1 MSIGFDPV
9 VSSFLF
15 SASLIPHAARPKAAL
30 ESPSD
35 CQGDSRIEPP
45 FVTVIVAL
53 YREKWDD
60 IQMTIDSLL
69 RQTQPRDR
77 FEVLLAVE
85 ARDASIHP
93 LAEAGVRQL
102 QASGIGSRVVVS
114 DGGRR
119 LKAYA
124 LNGAIRMA
132 QGEICAFYDASDDI
146 DPRQIEQAALLMREK
161 SYDAVQATVLRK
173 GRSVLSEFLLID
185 TAFWFRK
192 YIPFVLG
199 LAQGMP
205 LSGEGLFVRTSVLNE
220 VGGFPEV
227 LTEDAYLGILLTER
241 NKRFGL
247 LSSVITEKAPRNIR
261 AHFVQRLRWNR
272 GYLTCLVRLAR
283 AKLSLKRKCALALPF
298 LTPLSCS
305 LAFLGWILILGQ
317 WTLSALGGVV
327 IPDMTVALVRHP
339 VYAQVMYSWAALLF
353 YCGIPLCVASYIHT
367 LWVVGMRRSLP
378 FVVLLPYYWTFIGL
392 AATCSFFKNTTDWG
406 RTER

>member
-15 SASLIPHAARPKAAL
+15 SASLIPHAARPKARL
-30 ESPSD
+30 ESPSRTPD
-35 CQGDSRIEPP
+35 ARP

-53 YREKWDD
+53 YREKWED
-60 IQMTIDSLL
+60 IEMTLESLL
-69 RQTQPRDR
+69 RQTYKGH
-77 FEVLLAVE
+77 FEVLFAVE
-85 ARDASIHP
+85 ARDQPVHARADTAIRR
-93 LAEAGVRQL
+93 LRGAG
-102 QASGIGSRVVVS
+102 IDSRLVVS

-124 LNGAIRMA
+124 LNRAIEQAR
-132 QGEICAFYDASDDI
+132 GDICAFYDASDDI
-146 DPRQIEQAALLMREK
+146 EPAQIEHAALLMWEMA
-161 SYDAVQATVLRK
+161 YDAVQATVLRK
-173 GRSVLSEFLLID
+173 GRSILSEFLFID

-199 LAQGMP
+199 LAEGMP

-227 LTEDAYLGILLTER
+227 LTEDALLGLILTER
-241 NKRFGL
+241 GKRFGL
-247 LSSVITEKAPRNIR
+247 VSSVITEKAPRNIR

-272 GYLTCLVRLAR
+272 GYLTCLWRLVRSR
-283 AKLSLKRKCALALPF
+283 IPLKRKCALSLPF

-305 LAFLGWILILGQ
+305 LAFLGWVLILGQ
-317 WTLSALGGVV
+317 WGLSLASGAV
-327 IPDMTVALVRHP
+327 IPSATFSLVQHP
-339 VYAQVMYSWAALLF
+339 VYARAMYYWAVLLF
-353 YCGIPLCVASYIHT
+353 CFGIPLCVVSYIHT
-367 LWVVGMRRSLP
+367 LRVSGMKKSAL
-378 FVVLLPYYWTFIGL
+378 FMVLLPYYWTFIGF